1 MYVLLILVSMHTYIA
16 NIAFS
21 ESSLSQ
27 LVLEFYGSMEKVYP
41 YALDLEN
48 SLVSRASL

>member
-1 MYVLLILVSMHTYIA
+1 MRTYIT

-27 LVLEFYGSMEKVYP
+27 LVLEFYGCMERVYP

-48 SLVSRASL
+48 SLVSMANL

>member
-1 MYVLLILVSMHTYIA
+1 MYVLVILVSIYTYIA

-21 ESSLSQ
+21 ESALSQ

-48 SLVSRASL
+48 SLVSMASL